1 MEKTSLEFQKAL
13 LALDNVVMW
22 DDEDVVA
29 MSENYRSFTEL
40 LGKGILLL
48 NENNEPFSGYISAR
62 LMEAI
67 CDRYEVSNR
76 LNNPFHA
83 TWDKVA
89 NADYRQLILEQ
100 VLHYLSTYGREA
112 FGLGAAP
119 VVPTESFQFPD
130 NQPLPVESLTIMR
143 VVDAEVANDIVE
155 HTLTTVAAPHK
166 NDMVFYSTYCKNTTL
181 SPEKVKSNE
190 LRTLLYTMKDLYPE
204 DEDEFV
210 RYLLYR
216 SIGSTLVIK
225 NKKTIKTIK
234 NAMKDEKIERF
245 VLTGFQKA
253 NLSKL
258 ARNFLRLKPI
268 YLAFK
273 TPDTASYIN
282 KIRRLADIYHKP
294 MSDLRVANLSN
305 LFYQG
310 EVEKAKKVIA
320 KMSMRDLIKVRN
332 FVNMNQL
339 CRGSVIEAY
348 NIRNGKIH
356 LEEGKNRTEGLAG
369 AAAMNVMDE
378 ALRQELCNR
387 TRYKLAGK
395 IFFVPSYINYCAP
408 VSEKQFIGN
417 IPYGTKFSF
426 PNTVSLGI
434 FWENYKNKRT
444 DLDLHLTTPS
454 GAFGWNASYR
464 DEERTVLYSGD
475 MTDAT
480 NGAAEAF
487 YTNYSKLD
495 EPYILSVN
503 NFTGELDIPFKF
515 ICTESRFE
523 GYTGGVWGRPVT
535 TCPIDISKTLFPPID
550 LKFKDTNSQTIGFG
564 RRNVFYFYGGE
575 LNSGIIPD
583 RSKYREYMDALIA
596 RTSASMTLRALL
608 RMAGARVVGESG
620 YEQLTD
626 EEKAQVVDL
635 TPSALTRTT
644 LIDLV
649 DSLDK

>member
-22 DDEDVVA
+22 DDDDVVA
-29 MSENYRSFTEL
+29 MTENYRSFMEL

-48 NENNEPFSGYISAR
+48 DENNSPFSGYVSAR
-62 LMEAI
+62 LVEAI

-89 NADYRQLILEQ
+89 NADYRQLIVEQ
-100 VLHYLSTYGREA
+100 ALHYLSTYGREA

-119 VVPTESFQFPD
+119 VVPTEDFEFPD
-130 NQPLPVESLTIMR
+130 NQPLPVESLTILR
-143 VVDAEVANDIVE
+143 VVDADVANDIVE
-155 HTLTTVAAPHK
+155 YTLTTVAAPHK
-166 NDMVFYSTYCKNTTL
+166 NDMVFYSTYCENTTL

-190 LRTLLYTMKDLYPE
+190 LRTLLYTVKDLYPE
-204 DEDEFV
+204 DEDEFI

-216 SIGSTLVIK
+216 STGSTLVIK

-234 NAMKDEKIERF
+234 NVMKDEKIGRF
-245 VLTGFQKA
+245 VLAGFQKA
-253 NLSKL
+253 NLPKL

-273 TPDTASYIN
+273 TPDTAPYIN
-282 KIRRLADIYHKP
+282 KIRRLADTYHKP

-310 EVEKAKKVIA
+310 EKEKVEKVIE
-320 KMSMRDLIKVRN
+320 KMSMRELIKVRN
-332 FVNMNQL
+332 FTNMNRIYQ
-339 CRGSVIEAY
+339 GSVIEAY

-356 LEEGKNRTEGLAG
+356 LEEGKDRTVGFVG
-369 AAAMNVMDE
+369 ADVMDE
-378 ALRQELCNR
+378 VLVQELYNR
-387 TRYKLAGK
+387 TNHKLDGK
-395 IFFVPSYINYCAP
+395 IFFIPSYIDYCAP

-434 FWENYKNKRT
+434 FWENYKNERT

-454 GAFGWNASYR
+454 NAFGWNGSYR
-464 DEERTVLYSGD
+464 DGERTVLYSGD

-487 YTNYSKLD
+487 YANYSKLD
-495 EPYILSVN
+495 EPYILSAN
-503 NFTGELDIPFKF
+503 NFTGMPDVPFKF

-523 GYTGGVWGRPVT
+523 ASTRRMWGPPA

-564 RRNVFYFYGGE
+564 HRNTFYFYGGE

-583 RSKYREYMDALIA
+583 RSKYREYMDALYA
-596 RTSASMTLRALL
+596 RTSTSMSLRVLL
-608 RMAGARVVGESG
+608 LMAGARVVIESG

-635 TPSALTRTT
+635 SPGALTRTT
-644 LIDLV
+644 LINLV
-649 DSLDK
+649 DFLDK

>member
-29 MSENYRSFTEL
+29 MTENYRSFTEL
-40 LGKGILLL
+40 LRKGILLL
-48 NENNEPFSGYISAR
+48 DENNGPFSGYISVR

-67 CDRYEVSNR
+67 CGRYEVSNR

-83 TWDKVA
+83 TWDKIA
-89 NADYRQLILEQ
+89 NADYRQLIVEQ

-181 SPEKVKSNE
+181 FPEKVKSNE
-190 LRTLLYTMKDLYPE
+190 LRTLLYTVKNLYPE

-234 NAMKDEKIERF
+234 NVMKDGNIARF

-310 EVEKAKKVIA
+310 EEEKAKKVIE
-320 KMSMRDLIKVRN
+320 KMSMRELIKVRN
-332 FVNMNQL
+332 FTNMNRICQ
-339 CRGSVIEAY
+339 GSVIEAY

-356 LEEGKNRTEGLAG
+356 LEEGKDRTEGLTG
-369 AAAMNVMDE
+369 AAAMDAMNE
-378 ALRQELCNR
+378 ALRQEFCNH
-387 TRYKLAGK
+387 TRRKLTGK
-395 IFFVPSYINYCAP
+395 IFFIPSYIDYCAP

-454 GAFGWNASYR
+454 NAFGWNGSCR

-487 YTNYSKLD
+487 YANYSKLD
-495 EPYILSVN
+495 EPYILSAN
-503 NFTGELDIPFKF
+503 NFTGMPDVPFKF

-523 GYTGGVWGRPVT
+523 ASTRGMWGPPA

-564 RRNVFYFYGGE
+564 HRNTFYFYGGE
-575 LNSGIIPD
+575 LNNGIIPD
-583 RSKYREYMDALIA
+583 RSKYREYMDALYA
-596 RTSASMTLRALL
+596 RTSTSMSLRILL
-608 RMAGARVVGESG
+608 LMAGARVVTESG

-635 TPSALTRTT
+635 SPGTLTRTT

>member
-22 DDEDVVA
+22 DDEYVMV
-29 MSENYRSFTEL
+29 MSEYYRSFTEL

-62 LMEAI
+62 LVEAI

-89 NADYRQLILEQ
+89 NADYRQLIVEQ
-100 VLHYLSTYGREA
+100 VLHYLSTYGREV
-112 FGLGAAP
+112 FELGAAP

-130 NQPLPVESLTIMR
+130 NQPLPVESLTIMH
-143 VVDAEVANDIVE
+143 VVNAEVVNDIVE

-190 LRTLLYTMKDLYPE
+190 LRTLLYTMKDMYPE

-234 NAMKDEKIERF
+234 NAMKDEEIERF

-273 TPDTASYIN
+273 TPYTANYIN

-310 EVEKAKKVIA
+310 EEEKAKKVIE
-320 KMSMRDLIKVRN
+320 KMSMRELIKVCN
-332 FVNMNQL
+332 FVIMNQL
-339 CRGSVIEAY
+339 CQGSVIEAY

-356 LEEGKNRTEGLAG
+356 LEEGKNRTEGLIG
-369 AAAMNVMDE
+369 AAAMNAMNE
-378 ALRQELCNR
+378 ALSQELCNR
-387 TRYKLAGK
+387 TRCKLAGK
-395 IFFVPSYINYCAP
+395 IFLIPSYIDYCAP

-426 PNTVSLGI
+426 PNIVSLGI

-444 DLDLHLTTPS
+444 DLDLHLTTLS

-523 GYTGGVWGRPVT
+523 ASTRKMCPPA
-535 TCPIDISKTLFPPID
+535 TCPIDISKTIFPPID

-583 RSKYREYMDALIA
+583 HSKYREYMDALYA
-596 RTSASMTLRALL
+596 RTSTSMTLRTLL
-608 RMAGARVVGESG
+608 RMAGARVVSESE

-635 TPSALTRTT
+635 TPNALTRTT

>member
-29 MSENYRSFTEL
+29 MTENYRSFTEL

-48 NENNEPFSGYISAR
+48 DENNAPFSGYISAR
-62 LMEAI
+62 LVEAI

-83 TWDKVA
+83 AWDKVA
-89 NADYRQLILEQ
+89 NADYRQLIVEQ
-100 VLHYLSTYGREA
+100 ALHYLSTYGRES

-119 VVPTESFQFPD
+119 VVPTESFELPD
-130 NQPLPVESLTIMR
+130 NQPLPVESLTILRM
-143 VVDAEVANDIVE
+143 VDAEVANDIVE

-166 NDMVFYSTYCKNTTL
+166 NDMVFYNTYCENTTL
-181 SPEKVKSNE
+181 LPEKVKSNE
-190 LRTLLYTMKDLYPE
+190 LRTLLYTVKNLYPE

-234 NAMKDEKIERF
+234 NAMKDNKIEFF
-245 VLTGFQKA
+245 VLAGFQKA
-253 NLSKL
+253 NLPKL

-273 TPDTASYIN
+273 TPVTASYIN
-282 KIRRLADIYHKP
+282 KIRRLADTYHKP

-310 EVEKAKKVIA
+310 ENGKAKKVIE
-320 KMSMRDLIKVRN
+320 KMSMRELIKVRN
-332 FVNMNQL
+332 FTNMNRIYQ
-339 CRGSVIEAY
+339 GSVIEAY

-356 LEEGKNRTEGLAG
+356 LEEGKDRTVGFVG
-369 AAAMNVMDE
+369 ADAMDE
-378 ALRQELCNR
+378 VLVQELCNR
-387 TRYKLAGK
+387 TNHKLAGK
-395 IFFVPSYINYCAP
+395 IFFIPSYIDYCAP

-434 FWENYKNKRT
+434 FWENYKNERT

-454 GAFGWNASYR
+454 NAFGWNGSYR
-464 DEERTVLYSGD
+464 DGKRTVLYSGD

-487 YTNYSKLD
+487 YANYSKLD
-495 EPYILSVN
+495 EPYILSAN
-503 NFTGELDIPFKF
+503 NFTGMPDVPFKF

-523 GYTGGVWGRPVT
+523 ASTRRIWDPPA

-564 RRNVFYFYGGE
+564 HRNTFYFCGGE

-596 RTSASMTLRALL
+596 RTSTSMSLRVLL
-608 RMAGARVVGESG
+608 LMAGARVVTESG

-626 EEKAQVVDL
+626 EEKARVVDL
-635 TPSALTRTT
+635 TPSALTRIT

>member
-13 LALDNVVMW
+13 LALDNVAMW
-22 DDEDVVA
+22 DDEDIVA

-62 LMEAI
+62 LVEAI

-89 NADYRQLILEQ
+89 NADYRQLIVEQ

-130 NQPLPVESLTIMR
+130 NQPLPVESLTIMH

-234 NAMKDEKIERF
+234 NAMKDEKIEHF

-310 EVEKAKKVIA
+310 EVEKAKKVIG
-320 KMSMRDLIKVRN
+320 KMSMRELIKVRN
-332 FVNMNQL
+332 FVNMNQF
-339 CRGSVIEAY
+339 CHGGVIEAY

-356 LEEGKNRTEGLAG
+356 LEEGKNRTAG
-369 AAAMNVMDE
+369 ITGATAMDVMSE
-378 ALRQELCNR
+378 ALCQELCNR
-387 TRYKLAGK
+387 TRCKLAGK
-395 IFFVPSYINYCAP
+395 IFFIPSYIGYCAP

-444 DLDLHLTTPS
+444 DLDLHLTTLS

-464 DEERTVLYSGD
+464 NEERAVLYSGD

-487 YTNYSKLD
+487 YANYSKLD
-495 EPYILSVN
+495 EPYILSAN
-503 NFTGELDIPFKF
+503 NFTGMPDVPFKF

-523 GYTGGVWGRPVT
+523 GYTGGVWGPPA

-564 RRNVFYFYGGE
+564 CRNVFYFYGGE
-575 LNSGIIPD
+575 LNMNIVPD
-583 RSKYREYMDALIA
+583 RSKYREYMDALYA
-596 RTSASMTLRALL
+596 RTSTSMTLRTLL
-608 RMAGARVVGESG
+608 CMAGARVVSESG

>member
-29 MSENYRSFTEL
+29 MTENYRSFTEL

-48 NENNEPFSGYISAR
+48 DENNAPFSGYISAR
-62 LMEAI
+62 LVEAI

-83 TWDKVA
+83 AWDKVA
-89 NADYRQLILEQ
+89 NADYRQLIVEQ
-100 VLHYLSTYGREA
+100 ALHYLSTYGRES

-119 VVPTESFQFPD
+119 VVPTESFELPD
-130 NQPLPVESLTIMR
+130 NQPLPVESLTILRM
-143 VVDAEVANDIVE
+143 VDAEVANDIVE

-166 NDMVFYSTYCKNTTL
+166 NDMVFYNTYCENTTL
-181 SPEKVKSNE
+181 LPEKVKSNE
-190 LRTLLYTMKDLYPE
+190 LRTLLYTVKNLYPE

-234 NAMKDEKIERF
+234 YAMKDGQIARF

-282 KIRRLADIYHKP
+282 KIRRLADTYHKP

-310 EVEKAKKVIA
+310 EKEKAEKVIE
-320 KMSMRDLIKVRN
+320 KMTMRELIKVHN
-332 FVNMNQL
+332 FANMNRIYQ
-339 CRGSVIEAY
+339 GSVIEAY

-356 LEEGKNRTEGLAG
+356 LEEGKDRTVGFVG
-369 AAAMNVMDE
+369 ADSMDE
-378 ALRQELCNR
+378 FLVQELCNR
-387 TRYKLAGK
+387 TNHKLDGK
-395 IFFVPSYINYCAP
+395 IFFVPSYIDYCVP

-434 FWENYKNKRT
+434 FWENYKNERT

-454 GAFGWNASYR
+454 NAFGWNGSYR
-464 DEERTVLYSGD
+464 DGKRTVLYSGD

-487 YTNYSKLD
+487 YANYSKLD
-495 EPYILSVN
+495 EPYILSAN
-503 NFTGELDIPFKF
+503 NFTGMPDVPFKF

-523 GYTGGVWGRPVT
+523 ASTRTMWGPLA

-564 RRNVFYFYGGE
+564 HRNTFYFCGGE

-596 RTSASMTLRALL
+596 RTSTSMSLRVLL
-608 RMAGARVVGESG
+608 LMAGARVVTESG

-626 EEKAQVVDL
+626 EEKARVVDL

>member
-1 MEKTSLEFQKAL
+1 
-13 LALDNVVMW
+13 MW

-29 MSENYRSFTEL
+29 MTENYRSFTEL
-40 LGKGILLL
+40 LRKGILLIDKD
-48 NENNEPFSGYISAR
+48 NAPFSGYISVR
-62 LMEAI
+62 LVKAI

-83 TWDKVA
+83 TWDKVT
-89 NADYRQLILEQ
+89 NADYRQLIVEQ
-100 VLHYLSTYGREA
+100 ALHYLSTYGREA

-119 VVPTESFQFPD
+119 VVPTESFEFPD
-130 NQPLPVESLTIMR
+130 NQPLPVESLTILR
-143 VVDAEVANDIVE
+143 VVDADVANDIVE

-166 NDMVFYSTYCKNTTL
+166 NDMVFYSTYCENTTL

-190 LRTLLYTMKDLYPE
+190 LRTLLYTVKDLYPE
-204 DEDEFV
+204 DEDEFI

-234 NAMKDEKIERF
+234 NAMKDEKIVDF

-253 NLSKL
+253 NLPKL

-273 TPDTASYIN
+273 TPVTAPYIN
-282 KIRRLADIYHKP
+282 KIRRLADTYHKP

-310 EVEKAKKVIA
+310 EKKKAEKVIE
-320 KMSMRDLIKVRN
+320 KMSMRELIKVKN
-332 FVNMNQL
+332 FVVTNRMYQGN
-339 CRGSVIEAY
+339 VIEAY

-356 LEEGKNRTEGLAG
+356 LEEGKNRCFGLVG
-369 AAAMNVMDE
+369 QAAMDAMDA
-378 ALRQELCNR
+378 ALAQELFNR
-387 TRYKLAGK
+387 THCKMAGK
-395 IFFVPSYINYCAP
+395 IFFIPSYIDYCVP

-417 IPYGTKFSF
+417 IPYGTKIVF
-426 PNTVSLGI
+426 PEKVSLGI
-434 FWENYKNKRT
+434 FWENYKNERT
-444 DLDLHLTTPS
+444 DLDLHLTTPF

-464 DEERTVLYSGD
+464 GGEREVLYSGD

-480 NGAAEAF
+480 NGAAEVYYA
-487 YTNYSKLD
+487 NYSKLD

-503 NFTGELDIPFKF
+503 NYTGRLDAPFKF

-523 GYTGGVWGRPVT
+523 AHTRSWWDRPT

-564 RRNVFYFYGGE
+564 RKNIFYFYGGE
-575 LNSGIIPD
+575 LNDNIVPD
-583 RSKYREYMDALIA
+583 RSKYREYMDALTA
-596 RTSASMTLRALL
+596 RTSSSAMLRHLL
-608 RMAGARVVGESG
+608 LVAGARVVTERG

-635 TPSALTRTT
+635 SPGTLTRTT

>member
-13 LALDNVVMW
+13 LALNNVVMW

-29 MSENYRSFTEL
+29 MTENYRSFTEL

-48 NENNEPFSGYISAR
+48 DENNAPFSGYISAR
-62 LMEAI
+62 LVEAI

-89 NADYRQLILEQ
+89 NADYRQLIVEQ

-130 NQPLPVESLTIMR
+130 NQSLPVESLTIMH

-155 HTLTTVAAPHK
+155 HTLATVVAPHK

-190 LRTLLYTMKDLYPE
+190 LRILLYTVKNLYPE

-225 NKKTIKTIK
+225 NKKTIKIIK
-234 NAMKDEKIERF
+234 YAMKDGQIARF

-258 ARNFLRLKPI
+258 AQNFLRLKPI

-282 KIRRLADIYHKP
+282 KIRRLADVYHKP

-305 LFYQG
+305 LFCQG
-310 EVEKAKKVIA
+310 EKEKAEKVIK
-320 KMSMRDLIKVRN
+320 KMSMRELIKVRN
-332 FVNMNQL
+332 FANMNRICQ
-339 CRGSVIEAY
+339 GSVIEAY

-356 LEEGKNRTEGLAG
+356 LEEGKDRTVGFAG
-369 AAAMNVMDE
+369 ADVMDE
-378 ALRQELCNR
+378 VLIQELCNR
-387 TRYKLAGK
+387 TNHKLDGK
-395 IFFVPSYINYCAP
+395 IFFIPSYIDYCAP

-434 FWENYKNKRT
+434 FWENYKNERT

-454 GAFGWNASYR
+454 GGFGWNASYR
-464 DEERTVLYSGD
+464 DGRREVLYSGD
-475 MTDAT
+475 MTDAA

-487 YTNYSKLD
+487 YANYSKLE
-495 EPYILSVN
+495 EPYILSAN
-503 NFTGELDIPFKF
+503 NFTGMPDVPFKF

-523 GYTGGVWGRPVT
+523 ASTRRMWDPPA

-564 RRNVFYFYGGE
+564 HRNTFYFYGGE
-575 LNSGIIPD
+575 LNSDIIPD
-583 RSKYREYMDALIA
+583 RSKYREYMDALYA
-596 RTSASMTLRALL
+596 RTSTSMSLRILL
-608 RMAGARVVGESG
+608 IMAGARVVTESG

-635 TPSALTRTT
+635 SPGALTRTT

>member
-1 MEKTSLEFQKAL
+1 MEKTSLDFQKAL

-62 LMEAI
+62 LVEAI

-89 NADYRQLILEQ
+89 NADYRQLIVEQ

-130 NQPLPVESLTIMR
+130 NQPLPVESLTIMH

-155 HTLTTVAAPHK
+155 HTLTTVTAPHK

-225 NKKTIKTIK
+225 NKKIIRTIK
-234 NAMKDEKIERF
+234 NAMKDEKIEHF

-310 EVEKAKKVIA
+310 EVEKAKKVIG
-320 KMSMRDLIKVRN
+320 KMSMRELIKVRN
-332 FVNMNQL
+332 FVDVNQL
-339 CRGSVIEAY
+339 FQGSVIEAY

-356 LEEGKNRTEGLAG
+356 LEEGKNRTVSITGT
-369 AAAMNVMDE
+369 AAMNAMDE
-378 ALRQELCNR
+378 ALRQEFCNR
-387 TRYKLAGK
+387 TYRKLAGK
-395 IFFVPSYINYCAP
+395 IFFIPSYIDYCAP

-444 DLDLHLTTPS
+444 DLDLHLTTLS

-464 DEERTVLYSGD
+464 NEERAVLYSGD

-487 YTNYSKLD
+487 YTNYSKFN
-495 EPYILSVN
+495 EPYILSAN
-503 NFTGELDIPFKF
+503 NFTGMPDVPFKF

-523 GYTGGVWGRPVT
+523 GYTGGVWGPPA

-583 RSKYREYMDALIA
+583 RSKYREYMDALYA
-596 RTSASMTLRALL
+596 RTSTSMTLRTLL
-608 RMAGARVVGESG
+608 LMTGARVVSESG

>member
-40 LGKGILLL
+40 LGNGILLL
-48 NENNEPFSGYISAR
+48 DENNEPFSGYISAR
-62 LMEAI
+62 LVEAI

-89 NADYRQLILEQ
+89 NADYRQLIVEQ

-166 NDMVFYSTYCKNTTL
+166 NDIVFYSTYCKNTTL

-190 LRTLLYTMKDLYPE
+190 LRTLLYAMKDLYPE
-204 DEDEFV
+204 DEDEFI

-225 NKKTIKTIK
+225 NKKTIKAIK
-234 NAMKDEKIERF
+234 NAMKNQEIAHF

-310 EVEKAKKVIA
+310 EEEKAKKVIE
-320 KMSMRDLIKVRN
+320 KMSMRELIKVRN
-332 FVNMNQL
+332 FVDMNQL
-339 CRGSVIEAY
+339 FQGSVIEAY

-356 LEEGKNRTEGLAG
+356 LEEGKNRTEGLTG
-369 AAAMNVMDE
+369 DAMDAMDK
-378 ALRQELCNR
+378 ALYQEFCNR

-395 IFFVPSYINYCAP
+395 IFFIPSYIDYCVP

-434 FWENYKNKRT
+434 FWENYKNERT

-464 DEERTVLYSGD
+464 NEKRAVLYSGD

-487 YTNYSKLD
+487 YANYSKLD

-503 NFTGELDIPFKF
+503 NFTGMPDVPFKF

-523 GYTGGVWGRPVT
+523 ASTRGAWNSPAI
-535 TCPIDISKTLFPPID
+535 CPIDISKTLFPPID

-564 RRNVFYFYGGE
+564 HRNVFYFYGGE

-583 RSKYREYMDALIA
+583 RSKYREYMDALYA
-596 RTSASMTLRALL
+596 RTSTSMTLRTLL
-608 RMAGARVVGESG
+608 LMAGARVVSESG

-626 EEKAQVVDL
+626 EEKTQVVDL
-635 TPSALTRTT
+635 TPSTLTRTT

>member
-29 MSENYRSFTEL
+29 MTENYRSFTEL

-48 NENNEPFSGYISAR
+48 DENNAPFSGYISAR
-62 LMEAI
+62 LVEAI

-83 TWDKVA
+83 AWDKVA
-89 NADYRQLILEQ
+89 NADYRQLIVEQ
-100 VLHYLSTYGREA
+100 ALHYLSTYGRES

-119 VVPTESFQFPD
+119 VVPTESFELPD
-130 NQPLPVESLTIMR
+130 NQPLPVESLTILRM
-143 VVDAEVANDIVE
+143 VDAEVANDIVE

-166 NDMVFYSTYCKNTTL
+166 NDMVFYNTYCENTTL
-181 SPEKVKSNE
+181 LPEKVKSNE
-190 LRTLLYTMKDLYPE
+190 LRTLLYTVKNLYPE

-234 NAMKDEKIERF
+234 YAMKDGQIARF

-282 KIRRLADIYHKP
+282 KIRRLADTYHKP

-310 EVEKAKKVIA
+310 EKEKAEKVIE
-320 KMSMRDLIKVRN
+320 KMTMRELIKVHN
-332 FVNMNQL
+332 FANMNRIYQ
-339 CRGSVIEAY
+339 GSVIEAY

-356 LEEGKNRTEGLAG
+356 LEEGKDRTVGFVG
-369 AAAMNVMDE
+369 ADSMDE
-378 ALRQELCNR
+378 FLVQELCNR
-387 TRYKLAGK
+387 TNHKLDGK
-395 IFFVPSYINYCAP
+395 IFFVPSYIDYCVP

-434 FWENYKNKRT
+434 FWENYKNERT

-454 GAFGWNASYR
+454 NAFGWNGSYR
-464 DEERTVLYSGD
+464 DGERTVLYSGD

-487 YTNYSKLD
+487 YANYSKFD
-495 EPYILSVN
+495 EPYILSAN
-503 NFTGELDIPFKF
+503 NFTGMPDVPFKF

-523 GYTGGVWGRPVT
+523 ASTRRIWDPPA

-564 RRNVFYFYGGE
+564 HRNTFYFCGGE

-596 RTSASMTLRALL
+596 RTSTSMSLRVLL
-608 RMAGARVVGESG
+608 LMAGARVVTESG

-626 EEKAQVVDL
+626 EEKARVVDL

>member
-48 NENNEPFSGYISAR
+48 NENNAPFSGYISAR

-89 NADYRQLILEQ
+89 NADYRQLVVEQ

-130 NQPLPVESLTIMR
+130 NQPLPVESLTIMH

-181 SPEKVKSNE
+181 FPEKVKSNE

-234 NAMKDEKIERF
+234 NAMKDGNIARF

-253 NLSKL
+253 NLPKL

-282 KIRRLADIYHKP
+282 KIRRLAYIYHKP

-310 EVEKAKKVIA
+310 ENGKVKKVIE
-320 KMSMRDLIKVRN
+320 KMSMRELIKVRN
-332 FVNMNQL
+332 FAHMNRICQ
-339 CRGSVIEAY
+339 GSVIEAY

-356 LEEGKNRTEGLAG
+356 LEEGKDRTVGFVG
-369 AAAMNVMDE
+369 ADVMDE
-378 ALRQELCNR
+378 VLVQELCNR
-387 TRYKLAGK
+387 TRCKLAGK
-395 IFFVPSYINYCAP
+395 IFFIPSYIDYCAP

-434 FWENYKNKRT
+434 FWENYKNERT

-454 GAFGWNASYR
+454 NAFGWNGSYR
-464 DEERTVLYSGD
+464 DGERTVLYSGD

-487 YTNYSKLD
+487 YANYSKLD
-495 EPYILSVN
+495 EPYILSAN
-503 NFTGELDIPFKF
+503 NFTMRPDIPFKF
-515 ICTESRFE
+515 ICTKSRFE
-523 GYTGGVWGRPVT
+523 ASTQRMWGPPA

-564 RRNVFYFYGGE
+564 HRNVFYFYGGE

-583 RSKYREYMDALIA
+583 RSKYREYMDALYA
-596 RTSASMTLRALL
+596 RTSTSMTLRTLL
-608 RMAGARVVGESG
+608 LMAGARVVTESG

-635 TPSALTRTT
+635 TPSVLTRTT

>member
-62 LMEAI
+62 LVEAI

-89 NADYRQLILEQ
+89 NADYRQLIVEQ

-130 NQPLPVESLTIMR
+130 NQPLPVESLTIMH
-143 VVDAEVANDIVE
+143 VVNTEVANDIVE

-225 NKKTIKTIK
+225 NKKTIRTIK
-234 NAMKDEKIERF
+234 NAMKDEKIARF

-310 EVEKAKKVIA
+310 EDEKAKKVIE
-320 KMSMRDLIKVRN
+320 KMSMRELIKVRN
-332 FVNMNQL
+332 FVDMNQL
-339 CRGSVIEAY
+339 CQGSVIEAY
-348 NIRNGKIH
+348 NIRNGKVH
-356 LEEGKNRTEGLAG
+356 LEEGKNRTEGLTG
-369 AAAMNVMDE
+369 ADMNAMDE

-387 TRYKLAGK
+387 TRCKLAGK
-395 IFFVPSYINYCAP
+395 IFFIPSYIDYCAP

-444 DLDLHLTTPS
+444 DLDLHLTTLS

-464 DEERTVLYSGD
+464 NGERTVLYSGD

-503 NFTGELDIPFKF
+503 NFTGMPDVPFKF
-515 ICTESRFE
+515 ICTESRFKAP
-523 GYTGGVWGRPVT
+523 TQRSWRSPT
-535 TCPIDISKTLFPPID
+535 ICPIDISKTLFPPID

-575 LNSGIIPD
+575 LNMGIIPD
-583 RSKYREYMDALIA
+583 RFKYREYMDALYA
-596 RTSASMTLRALL
+596 RTSSSMTLRTLL
-608 RMAGARVVGESG
+608 LMAGARVVSESG

>member
-62 LMEAI
+62 LVEAI

-89 NADYRQLILEQ
+89 NADYRQLIVEQ

-119 VVPTESFQFPD
+119 VVPMESFQFPD
-130 NQPLPVESLTIMR
+130 NQPLPVESLTIMH

-204 DEDEFV
+204 DEDEFI

-225 NKKTIKTIK
+225 NKKTIKAIK
-234 NAMKDEKIERF
+234 NVMKNQEIARF

-258 ARNFLRLKPI
+258 AQNFLRLKPI

-282 KIRRLADIYHKP
+282 KVRRLADIYHKP

-310 EVEKAKKVIA
+310 ENEKAKKVIA
-320 KMSMRDLIKVRN
+320 KMSMRELIKVRN
-332 FVNMNQL
+332 FVNMNRICQ
-339 CRGSVIEAY
+339 GGVIEAY

-356 LEEGKNRTEGLAG
+356 LEEGKNRTAGLTNTT
-369 AAAMNVMDE
+369 MNAMDE
-378 ALRQELCNR
+378 ALHQEFCNH
-387 TRYKLAGK
+387 TRRKLAGK
-395 IFFVPSYINYCAP
+395 IFFIPSYIDYCAP

-444 DLDLHLTTPS
+444 DLDLHLTTLS

-464 DEERTVLYSGD
+464 DGERAVLYSGD

-487 YTNYSKLD
+487 YANYSKLD
-495 EPYILSVN
+495 EPYILSAN
-503 NFTGELDIPFKF
+503 NFTGMPDVPFKF

-523 GYTGGVWGRPVT
+523 APTQRSWGSSVI
-535 TCPIDISKTLFPPID
+535 CPIDISKTLFPPID

-564 RRNVFYFYGGE
+564 CRNVFYFYGGE

-583 RSKYREYMDALIA
+583 RSKYREYMDALYA
-596 RTSASMTLRALL
+596 RTSTSMTLRTLL
-608 RMAGARVVGESG
+608 LMAGARVVSEIG

-626 EEKAQVVDL
+626 DEKAQVVDL

>member
-29 MSENYRSFTEL
+29 MTENYRSFTEL

-48 NENNEPFSGYISAR
+48 DENNAPFSGYISAR
-62 LMEAI
+62 LVEAI

-83 TWDKVA
+83 AWDKVA
-89 NADYRQLILEQ
+89 NADYRQLIVEQ
-100 VLHYLSTYGREA
+100 ALHYLSTYGRES

-119 VVPTESFQFPD
+119 VVPTESFELPD
-130 NQPLPVESLTIMR
+130 NQPLPVESLTILRM
-143 VVDAEVANDIVE
+143 VDAEVANDIVE

-166 NDMVFYSTYCKNTTL
+166 NDMVFYNTYCENTTL
-181 SPEKVKSNE
+181 LPEKVKSNE
-190 LRTLLYTMKDLYPE
+190 LRTLLYTVKNLYPE

-234 NAMKDEKIERF
+234 NAMKDNKIEFF
-245 VLTGFQKA
+245 VLAGFQKA
-253 NLSKL
+253 NLPKL

-273 TPDTASYIN
+273 TPVTASYIN
-282 KIRRLADIYHKP
+282 KIRRLADTYHKP

-310 EVEKAKKVIA
+310 ENGKAKKVIE
-320 KMSMRDLIKVRN
+320 KMSMRELIKVRN
-332 FVNMNQL
+332 FTNMNRIYQ
-339 CRGSVIEAY
+339 GSVIEAY

-356 LEEGKNRTEGLAG
+356 LEEGKDRTVGFVG
-369 AAAMNVMDE
+369 ADAMDE
-378 ALRQELCNR
+378 VLVQELCNR
-387 TRYKLAGK
+387 TNHKLAGK
-395 IFFVPSYINYCAP
+395 IFFIPSYIDYCAP

-434 FWENYKNKRT
+434 FWENYKNERT

-454 GAFGWNASYR
+454 NAFGWNGSYR
-464 DEERTVLYSGD
+464 DGKRTVLYSGD

-487 YTNYSKLD
+487 YANYSKLD
-495 EPYILSVN
+495 EPYILSAN
-503 NFTGELDIPFKF
+503 NFTGMPDVPFKF

-523 GYTGGVWGRPVT
+523 ASTRTMWGPLA

-564 RRNVFYFYGGE
+564 HRNTFYFCGGE

-596 RTSASMTLRALL
+596 RTSTSMSLRVLL
-608 RMAGARVVGESG
+608 LMAGARVVTESG

-626 EEKAQVVDL
+626 EEKARVVDL
-635 TPSALTRTT
+635 TPSALTRIT

>member
-22 DDEDVVA
+22 DDEDVVV
-29 MSENYRSFTEL
+29 MTENYRSFTEL

-48 NENNEPFSGYISAR
+48 DENNAPFSGYISAR
-62 LMEAI
+62 IVEAI

-89 NADYRQLILEQ
+89 NADYRQLIVEQ
-100 VLHYLSTYGREA
+100 ALHYLSTYGREA
-112 FGLGAAP
+112 FGLSAAP

-166 NDMVFYSTYCKNTTL
+166 NDMVFYNTYCENTTL
-181 SPEKVKSNE
+181 LPEKVKSNE
-190 LRTLLYTMKDLYPE
+190 LRALLYTVKNLYPE

-216 SIGSTLVIK
+216 STGSTLVIK

-234 NAMKDEKIERF
+234 DVMKDEKIEHF

-282 KIRRLADIYHKP
+282 KIRRLADTYHKP

-310 EVEKAKKVIA
+310 ENGKAKKVIE
-320 KMSMRDLIKVRN
+320 KMSMRELIKVRN
-332 FVNMNQL
+332 FTNMNRIYQ
-339 CRGSVIEAY
+339 GSVIEAY

-356 LEEGKNRTEGLAG
+356 LEEGKDRTVGFVG
-369 AAAMNVMDE
+369 ADVMDE
-378 ALRQELCNR
+378 VLVQELCNR
-387 TRYKLAGK
+387 TNHKLAGK
-395 IFFVPSYINYCAP
+395 IFFIPSYIDYCAP
-408 VSEKQFIGN
+408 VSEKQFIWN

-434 FWENYKNKRT
+434 FWENYKNERI

-454 GAFGWNASYR
+454 NAFGWNGSYR
-464 DEERTVLYSGD
+464 DGKRTVLYSGD

-487 YTNYSKLD
+487 YANYSKLD
-495 EPYILSVN
+495 EPYILSAN
-503 NFTGELDIPFKF
+503 NFTGMPDVPFKF

-523 GYTGGVWGRPVT
+523 ASRQRSWNAPS

-564 RRNVFYFYGGE
+564 HKNTFYFYGGE

-583 RSKYREYMDALIA
+583 RSKYREYMDALYA
-596 RTSASMTLRALL
+596 RTSTSMSLRVLL
-608 RMAGARVVGESG
+608 LMAGARVVTESG

-626 EEKAQVVDL
+626 EEKARVVDL

>member
-29 MSENYRSFTEL
+29 MTENYRSFTEL

-48 NENNEPFSGYISAR
+48 NENNDPFSGYISAR
-62 LMEAI
+62 LVEAI

-89 NADYRQLILEQ
+89 NADYRQLIVEQ

-130 NQPLPVESLTIMR
+130 NQSLPVESLTIMH
-143 VVDAEVANDIVE
+143 VVDVEVANDIVE

-190 LRTLLYTMKDLYPE
+190 LRTLLYTVKDLYPE
-204 DEDEFV
+204 NEDEFV

-234 NAMKDEKIERF
+234 NAMKDWQIARF

-253 NLSKL
+253 NLPKL

-282 KIRRLADIYHKP
+282 KIRRLADVYHKP

-310 EVEKAKKVIA
+310 EKEKAEKVIK
-320 KMSMRDLIKVRN
+320 KMSMRELIKVRN
-332 FVNMNQL
+332 FANMNRICQ
-339 CRGSVIEAY
+339 GNVIEAY

-356 LEEGKNRTEGLAG
+356 LEEGKDRTVGFAG
-369 AAAMNVMDE
+369 ADVMDE
-378 ALRQELCNR
+378 VLVQELCNR
-387 TRYKLAGK
+387 TNHKLDGK
-395 IFFVPSYINYCAP
+395 IFFIPSYIDYCAP

-434 FWENYKNKRT
+434 FWENYKNERT

-454 GAFGWNASYR
+454 NAFGWNGSYR
-464 DEERTVLYSGD
+464 NGERTVLYSGD

-480 NGAAEAF
+480 NGAAEVF
-487 YTNYSKLD
+487 YANYSKLD
-495 EPYILSVN
+495 EPYILSAN
-503 NFTGELDIPFKF
+503 NFTRRLDVPFKF

-523 GYTGGVWGRPVT
+523 ASTQRMWGPST

-564 RRNVFYFYGGE
+564 YRNTFYFYGGE
-575 LNSGIIPD
+575 LNSDIIPD
-583 RSKYREYMDALIA
+583 RSKYREYMDALYA
-596 RTSASMTLRALL
+596 RTSTSMSLHVLL
-608 RMAGARVVGESG
+608 LMAGARVVTESG

-635 TPSALTRTT
+635 SPGTLTRTT

>member
-62 LMEAI
+62 LVEAI

-89 NADYRQLILEQ
+89 NADYRQLIVEQ

-130 NQPLPVESLTIMR
+130 NQPLPVESLTIMH

-204 DEDEFV
+204 DEDEFI

-225 NKKTIKTIK
+225 NKKTIKAIK
-234 NAMKDEKIERF
+234 NAMKDEKIARF

-253 NLSKL
+253 NLPKL

-310 EVEKAKKVIA
+310 EVEKAKKVIG
-320 KMSMRDLIKVRN
+320 KMSMRELIKVRN
-332 FVNMNQL
+332 FVNMNQF
-339 CRGSVIEAY
+339 CHGGVIEAY

-356 LEEGKNRTEGLAG
+356 LEEGKNRTAG
-369 AAAMNVMDE
+369 ITGATAMDVMSE
-378 ALRQELCNR
+378 ALCQELCNR
-387 TRYKLAGK
+387 TRCKLAGK
-395 IFFVPSYINYCAP
+395 IFFIPSYIGYCAP

-434 FWENYKNKRT
+434 FWENYKNERT

-464 DEERTVLYSGD
+464 NEERAVLYSGD

-487 YTNYSKLD
+487 YANYSKLD
-495 EPYILSVN
+495 EPYILSAN
-503 NFTGELDIPFKF
+503 NFTGMPDVPFKF

-523 GYTGGVWGRPVT
+523 GYTGGVWGPPA

-564 RRNVFYFYGGE
+564 CRNVFYFYGGE
-575 LNSGIIPD
+575 LNSGIVPD
-583 RSKYREYMDALIA
+583 RSKYREYMDALYA
-596 RTSASMTLRALL
+596 RTSTSMTLRALL
-608 RMAGARVVGESG
+608 RTAGARVVNEIG

>member
-62 LMEAI
+62 LVEAI

-89 NADYRQLILEQ
+89 NADYRQLIVEQ

-130 NQPLPVESLTIMR
+130 NQLLPVESLTIMH
-143 VVDAEVANDIVE
+143 VVDAEVANNIVE

-225 NKKTIKTIK
+225 NKKTIRTIK
-234 NAMKDEKIERF
+234 NAMKDEKIARF

-310 EVEKAKKVIA
+310 EDEKAKKVIE
-320 KMSMRDLIKVRN
+320 KMSMRELIKVRN
-332 FVNMNQL
+332 FVDMNQL
-339 CRGSVIEAY
+339 CQGSVIEAY
-348 NIRNGKIH
+348 NIRNGKVH
-356 LEEGKNRTEGLAG
+356 LEEGKNRTEGLTG
-369 AAAMNVMDE
+369 ADMNAMDE

-387 TRYKLAGK
+387 TRCKLAGK
-395 IFFVPSYINYCAP
+395 IFFIPSYIDYCAP

-444 DLDLHLTTPS
+444 DLDLHLTTLS

-487 YTNYSKLD
+487 YANYSKLD
-495 EPYILSVN
+495 EPYILSAN
-503 NFTGELDIPFKF
+503 NFTGMPDVPFKF
-515 ICTESRFE
+515 ICTKSRFE
-523 GYTGGVWGRPVT
+523 AYTGGVWGPPA

-575 LNSGIIPD
+575 LNMGIIPD
-583 RSKYREYMDALIA
+583 RFKYREYMDALYA
-596 RTSASMTLRALL
+596 RTSSSMTLRTLL
-608 RMAGARVVGESG
+608 LMAGARVVSESG

>member
-22 DDEDVVA
+22 DDEDVVV
-29 MSENYRSFTEL
+29 MTENYRSFTEL

-48 NENNEPFSGYISAR
+48 DENNAPFSGYISAR
-62 LMEAI
+62 IVEAI

-89 NADYRQLILEQ
+89 NADYRQLIVEQ
-100 VLHYLSTYGREA
+100 ALHYLSTYGREA
-112 FGLGAAP
+112 FGLSAAP

-166 NDMVFYSTYCKNTTL
+166 NDMVFYNTYCENTTL
-181 SPEKVKSNE
+181 LPEKVKSNE
-190 LRTLLYTMKDLYPE
+190 LRTLLYTVKNLYPE

-216 SIGSTLVIK
+216 STGSTLVIK

-234 NAMKDEKIERF
+234 DVMKDEKIEHF

-282 KIRRLADIYHKP
+282 KIRRLADTYHKP

-310 EVEKAKKVIA
+310 ENGKAKKVIE
-320 KMSMRDLIKVRN
+320 KMSMRELIKVRN
-332 FVNMNQL
+332 FTNMNRIYQ
-339 CRGSVIEAY
+339 GSVIEAY

-356 LEEGKNRTEGLAG
+356 LEEGKDRTVGFVG
-369 AAAMNVMDE
+369 ADVMDE
-378 ALRQELCNR
+378 VLVQELCNR
-387 TRYKLAGK
+387 TNHKLDGK
-395 IFFVPSYINYCAP
+395 IFFIPSYIDYCAP

-434 FWENYKNKRT
+434 FWENYKNERT

-454 GAFGWNASYR
+454 NAFGWNGSYR
-464 DEERTVLYSGD
+464 DGKRTVLYSGD

-487 YTNYSKLD
+487 YANYSKLD
-495 EPYILSVN
+495 EPYILSAN
-503 NFTGELDIPFKF
+503 NFTGMPDVPFKF

-523 GYTGGVWGRPVT
+523 ASRQRSWNAPS

-564 RRNVFYFYGGE
+564 HRNTFYFYGGE

-583 RSKYREYMDALIA
+583 RSKYREYMDALYA
-596 RTSASMTLRALL
+596 RTSTSMSLRVLL
-608 RMAGARVVGESG
+608 LMAGARVVTESG

-626 EEKAQVVDL
+626 EEKARVVDL

>member
-29 MSENYRSFTEL
+29 MTENYRSFTEL
-40 LGKGILLL
+40 LRKGILLL
-48 NENNEPFSGYISAR
+48 DENNGPFSGYISVR

-89 NADYRQLILEQ
+89 NADYRQLVVEQ

-166 NDMVFYSTYCKNTTL
+166 NDMVFYNTYCKNTTL
-181 SPEKVKSNE
+181 LPEKVKSNE
-190 LRTLLYTMKDLYPE
+190 LRTLLYTVKNLYPE

-234 NAMKDEKIERF
+234 YAMKDGQIARF

-253 NLSKL
+253 NLPKL

-310 EVEKAKKVIA
+310 ENGKAKKVVE
-320 KMSMRDLIKVRN
+320 KMSMRELIKVRN
-332 FVNMNQL
+332 FTNMNRIYQ
-339 CRGSVIEAY
+339 GSVIEAY
-348 NIRNGKIH
+348 NIRNGKIR
-356 LEEGKNRTEGLAG
+356 LEEGKNRTVGFAG
-369 AAAMNVMDE
+369 ADVMDE
-378 ALRQELCNR
+378 VLVQELCNR
-387 TRYKLAGK
+387 TNHKLDGK
-395 IFFVPSYINYCAP
+395 IFFIPSYIDYCAP

-434 FWENYKNKRT
+434 FWENYKNERT

-454 GAFGWNASYR
+454 GGFGWNASYR
-464 DEERTVLYSGD
+464 DGRREVLYSGD

-487 YTNYSKLD
+487 YANYSKLE
-495 EPYILSVN
+495 EPYILSAN
-503 NFTGELDIPFKF
+503 NFTGMPDVPFKF

-523 GYTGGVWGRPVT
+523 ASTRRMWDPSA

-564 RRNVFYFYGGE
+564 HRNTFYFYGGE
-575 LNSGIIPD
+575 LNSDIIPD
-583 RSKYREYMDALIA
+583 RSKYREYMDALYA
-596 RTSASMTLRALL
+596 RTSTSMSLRILL
-608 RMAGARVVGESG
+608 LMAGARVVTESG

-635 TPSALTRTT
+635 SPGTLTRTT

>member
-1 MEKTSLEFQKAL
+1 MEKASLEFQKAL

-22 DDEDVVA
+22 DDEDIVA

-62 LMEAI
+62 LVEAI

-89 NADYRQLILEQ
+89 NADYRQLIVEQ

-143 VVDAEVANDIVE
+143 VVDAEVVNDIVE

-204 DEDEFV
+204 DEDEFI

-225 NKKTIKTIK
+225 NKKTIKAIK

-253 NLSKL
+253 NLPKL
-258 ARNFLRLKPI
+258 AQNNFLRLKPI

-273 TPDTASYIN
+273 TPNTASYIN

-294 MSDLRVANLSN
+294 VSDLRVANLSN

-310 EVEKAKKVIA
+310 ENEKAKKVIA
-320 KMSMRDLIKVRN
+320 KMSMRELIKVRN

-339 CRGSVIEAY
+339 CQGSVIEAY

-356 LEEGKNRTEGLAG
+356 LEEGKNRTKGLTG
-369 AAAMNVMDE
+369 AAMNAMDE
-378 ALRQELCNR
+378 ALRQEFCNR
-387 TRYKLAGK
+387 TRCKLASK
-395 IFFVPSYINYCAP
+395 IFFIPSYIDYCAP

-444 DLDLHLTTPS
+444 DLDLHLTTLS

-464 DEERTVLYSGD
+464 NEERSVLYSGD

-495 EPYILSVN
+495 EPYILSAN
-503 NFTGELDIPFKF
+503 NFTGMPDVPFKF
-515 ICTESRFE
+515 ICTKSRFE
-523 GYTGGVWGRPVT
+523 GYTGGVWGPPA

-564 RRNVFYFYGGE
+564 CRNVFYFYGGE

-583 RSKYREYMDALIA
+583 RSKYREYMDALYA

-608 RMAGARVVGESG
+608 LMAGARVVSEIG

>member
-22 DDEDVVA
+22 DDEDVVV
-29 MSENYRSFTEL
+29 MTENYRSFTEL

-48 NENNEPFSGYISAR
+48 DENNAPFSGYISAR
-62 LMEAI
+62 LVEAI
-67 CDRYEVSNR
+67 YDRYEVSNR

-89 NADYRQLILEQ
+89 NADYRQLIVEQ
-100 VLHYLSTYGREA
+100 ALHYLSTYGRES

-130 NQPLPVESLTIMR
+130 NQPLLVESLTIMR

-166 NDMVFYSTYCKNTTL
+166 NDMVFYNTYCENTTL
-181 SPEKVKSNE
+181 LPEKVKSNE
-190 LRTLLYTMKDLYPE
+190 LRTLLYTVKNLYPE

-234 NAMKDEKIERF
+234 NAMKDKKIEFF

-253 NLSKL
+253 DLSKL

-273 TPDTASYIN
+273 TPVTAPYIN

-310 EVEKAKKVIA
+310 ENGKAKKVIE
-320 KMSMRDLIKVRN
+320 KMSMRELIKVRN
-332 FVNMNQL
+332 FTNMNRIYQ
-339 CRGSVIEAY
+339 GSVIEAY

-356 LEEGKNRTEGLAG
+356 LEEGKDRTVGFVG
-369 AAAMNVMDE
+369 ADVMDE
-378 ALRQELCNR
+378 VLVQELCNR
-387 TRYKLAGK
+387 TNHKLNGK
-395 IFFVPSYINYCAP
+395 IFFIPSYIDYCAP

-434 FWENYKNKRT
+434 FWENYKNERT

-454 GAFGWNASYR
+454 NAFGWNGSYR
-464 DEERTVLYSGD
+464 DGERTVLYSGD

-487 YTNYSKLD
+487 YANYSKLD
-495 EPYILSVN
+495 EPYILSAN
-503 NFTGELDIPFKF
+503 NFTGMPDVPFKF

-523 GYTGGVWGRPVT
+523 ASRQRSWNAPS

-564 RRNVFYFYGGE
+564 HRNTFYFCGGE

-583 RSKYREYMDALIA
+583 RSKYREYMDALYA
-596 RTSASMTLRALL
+596 RTSTSMPLRVLL
-608 RMAGARVVGESG
+608 LMAGARVVTESG

-626 EEKAQVVDL
+626 EEKARVVDL

>member
-40 LGKGILLL
+40 LGKGIFLL
-48 NENNEPFSGYISAR
+48 NKNNEPFSGYISAR
-62 LMEAI
+62 LVEAI

-89 NADYRQLILEQ
+89 NADYRQLVVEQ

-130 NQPLPVESLTIMR
+130 NQPLPVESLTIMH

-204 DEDEFV
+204 DEDEFI

-234 NAMKDEKIERF
+234 NAMKDEKIKRF

-310 EVEKAKKVIA
+310 EVEKAKKVIG
-320 KMSMRDLIKVRN
+320 KMSMRELIKVRN
-332 FVNMNQL
+332 FVDMNQL
-339 CRGSVIEAY
+339 CQGSVIEAY

-356 LEEGKNRTEGLAG
+356 LEEGKNRTESVTD
-369 AAAMNVMDE
+369 AAAMNAMNE
-378 ALRQELCNR
+378 ALCQELCNR
-387 TRYKLAGK
+387 TRCKLAGK
-395 IFFVPSYINYCAP
+395 IFFIPSYIDYCAP

-444 DLDLHLTTPS
+444 DLDLHLTTLS
-454 GAFGWNASYR
+454 DAFGWNASYR
-464 DEERTVLYSGD
+464 DGERAVLYSGD

-487 YTNYSKLD
+487 YANYSKLD

-503 NFTGELDIPFKF
+503 NFTGMPDVPFKF
-515 ICTESRFE
+515 ICTESQFE
-523 GYTGGVWGRPVT
+523 APTQRSWGSSVI
-535 TCPIDISKTLFPPID
+535 CPIDISKTLFPPID

-575 LNSGIIPD
+575 LNSGIVPD
-583 RSKYREYMDALIA
+583 RSKYREYMDALYA
-596 RTSASMTLRALL
+596 RTSTSMTLRTLL
-608 RMAGARVVGESG
+608 LMAGARVVNEIG

>member
-29 MSENYRSFTEL
+29 MTENYRSFTEL

-48 NENNEPFSGYISAR
+48 DENNAPFSGYISAR
-62 LMEAI
+62 LVEAI

-83 TWDKVA
+83 AWDKVA
-89 NADYRQLILEQ
+89 NADYRQLIVEQ
-100 VLHYLSTYGREA
+100 ALHYLSTYGRES

-119 VVPTESFQFPD
+119 VVPTESFELPD
-130 NQPLPVESLTIMR
+130 NQPLPVESLTILRM
-143 VVDAEVANDIVE
+143 VDAEVANDIVE

-166 NDMVFYSTYCKNTTL
+166 NDMVFYNTYCENTTL
-181 SPEKVKSNE
+181 LPEKVKSNE
-190 LRTLLYTMKDLYPE
+190 LRTLLYTVKNLYPE

-234 NAMKDEKIERF
+234 NAMKDNKIEFF
-245 VLTGFQKA
+245 VLAGFQKA
-253 NLSKL
+253 NLPKL

-273 TPDTASYIN
+273 TPVTASYIN
-282 KIRRLADIYHKP
+282 KIRRLADTYHKP

-310 EVEKAKKVIA
+310 ENGKAKKVIE
-320 KMSMRDLIKVRN
+320 KMSMRELIKVRN
-332 FVNMNQL
+332 FTNMNRIYQ
-339 CRGSVIEAY
+339 GSVIEAY

-356 LEEGKNRTEGLAG
+356 LEEGKDRTVGFVG
-369 AAAMNVMDE
+369 ADAMDE
-378 ALRQELCNR
+378 VLVQELCNR
-387 TRYKLAGK
+387 TNHKLAGK
-395 IFFVPSYINYCAP
+395 IFFIPSYIDYCAP

-434 FWENYKNKRT
+434 FWENYKNERT

-454 GAFGWNASYR
+454 NAFGWNGSYR
-464 DEERTVLYSGD
+464 DGKRTVLYSGD

-487 YTNYSKLD
+487 YANYSKLD
-495 EPYILSVN
+495 EPYILSAN
-503 NFTGELDIPFKF
+503 NFTGMPDVPFKF

-523 GYTGGVWGRPVT
+523 ASTRTMWGPLA

-564 RRNVFYFYGGE
+564 HRNTFYFCGGE

-596 RTSASMTLRALL
+596 RTSTSMSLRVLL
-608 RMAGARVVGESG
+608 LMAGARVVTESG

-626 EEKAQVVDL
+626 EEKARVVDL

>member
-1 MEKTSLEFQKAL
+1 MEKTSLDFQKAL

-62 LMEAI
+62 LVEAI

-89 NADYRQLILEQ
+89 NADYRQLIVEQ

-130 NQPLPVESLTIMR
+130 NQPLPVESLTIMH

-155 HTLTTVAAPHK
+155 HTLTTVTAPHK

-225 NKKTIKTIK
+225 NKKIIRTIK
-234 NAMKDEKIERF
+234 NAMKDEKIEHF

-310 EVEKAKKVIA
+310 EVEKAKKVIG
-320 KMSMRDLIKVRN
+320 KMSMRELIKVRN
-332 FVNMNQL
+332 FVDVNQL
-339 CRGSVIEAY
+339 FQGSVIEAY

-356 LEEGKNRTEGLAG
+356 LEEGKNRTVSITGT
-369 AAAMNVMDE
+369 AAMNAMDE
-378 ALRQELCNR
+378 ALRQEFCNR
-387 TRYKLAGK
+387 TYRKLAGK
-395 IFFVPSYINYCAP
+395 IFFIPSYIDYCAP

-464 DEERTVLYSGD
+464 NEERAVLYSGD

-487 YTNYSKLD
+487 YTNYSKFN
-495 EPYILSVN
+495 EPYILSAN
-503 NFTGELDIPFKF
+503 NFTGMPDVPFKF

-523 GYTGGVWGRPVT
+523 GYTGGVWGPPA

-583 RSKYREYMDALIA
+583 RSKYREYMDALYA
-596 RTSASMTLRALL
+596 RTSTSMTLRTLL
-608 RMAGARVVGESG
+608 LMTGARVVSESG

>member
-29 MSENYRSFTEL
+29 MTENYRSFTEL

-48 NENNEPFSGYISAR
+48 DENNAPFSGYISAR

-89 NADYRQLILEQ
+89 NADYRQLVVEQ

-119 VVPTESFQFPD
+119 VVPTENFQFPD

-166 NDMVFYSTYCKNTTL
+166 NDMVFYNTYCMNTTL
-181 SPEKVKSNE
+181 LPEKVKSNE
-190 LRTLLYTMKDLYPE
+190 LRTLLYTVKNLYPE
-204 DEDEFV
+204 DEDEFI

-234 NAMKDEKIERF
+234 NAMKDGNIARF

-310 EVEKAKKVIA
+310 ENGKVKKVIE
-320 KMSMRDLIKVRN
+320 KMSMRELIKVRN
-332 FVNMNQL
+332 FAHMNRICQ
-339 CRGSVIEAY
+339 GSVIEAY

-356 LEEGKNRTEGLAG
+356 LEEGKDRTAG
-369 AAAMNVMDE
+369 FVGADVMDE
-378 ALRQELCNR
+378 VLVQELCNR
-387 TRYKLAGK
+387 TCRKLAGK
-395 IFFVPSYINYCAP
+395 IFFIPSYIDYCVP

-434 FWENYKNKRT
+434 FWENYKNERT

-454 GAFGWNASYR
+454 DSFGWNASYR
-464 DEERTVLYSGD
+464 DGERTVLYSGD

-503 NFTGELDIPFKF
+503 NFTGMPDVPFKF

-523 GYTGGVWGRPVT
+523 ASTRGMWGPPA

-550 LKFKDTNSQTIGFG
+550 LKFKGTNSQTIGFG

-583 RSKYREYMDALIA
+583 RSKYREYMDALYA
-596 RTSASMTLRALL
+596 RTSTSMTLRTLL
-608 RMAGARVVGESG
+608 LMAGARVVSESR

-635 TPSALTRTT
+635 TPSMLTRTT

>member
-48 NENNEPFSGYISAR
+48 DKNNEPFSGYISAR
-62 LMEAI
+62 LVEAI

-89 NADYRQLILEQ
+89 NADYRRLVVEQ

-119 VVPTESFQFPD
+119 VIPTENFQFPD
-130 NQPLPVESLTIMR
+130 NQPLPVKSLTIMY

-204 DEDEFV
+204 DEDEFI

-225 NKKTIKTIK
+225 NKKTIKAIK
-234 NAMKDEKIERF
+234 NAMKNQEIARF

-305 LFYQG
+305 LFYQC
-310 EVEKAKKVIA
+310 EDEKAKKVIE
-320 KMSMRDLIKVRN
+320 KMSMRELIKVRN
-332 FVNMNQL
+332 FVNMNWFCQ
-339 CRGSVIEAY
+339 GSVIEAY

-356 LEEGKNRTEGLAG
+356 LEEGKNRTEGLTG
-369 AAAMNVMDE
+369 DAMDAMDK
-378 ALRQELCNR
+378 ALYQEFCNR

-395 IFFVPSYINYCAP
+395 IFFIPSYIDYCAP

-444 DLDLHLTTPS
+444 DLDLHLTTLS

-464 DEERTVLYSGD
+464 NEERAVLYSGD

-487 YTNYSKLD
+487 YANYSKLD
-495 EPYILSVN
+495 EPYILSAN
-503 NFTGELDIPFKF
+503 NFTGMPDVPFKF

-523 GYTGGVWGRPVT
+523 APTQRSWGCSPAI
-535 TCPIDISKTLFPPID
+535 CPIDISKTLFPPID

-575 LNSGIIPD
+575 LNMNIVPD
-583 RSKYREYMDALIA
+583 RSKYREYMDALYA
-596 RTSASMTLRALL
+596 RTSTSMTLRTLL
-608 RMAGARVVGESG
+608 LMAGARVVSESG

-626 EEKAQVVDL
+626 EEKTQVVDL
-635 TPSALTRTT
+635 TPSTLTRTT

>member
-29 MSENYRSFTEL
+29 MTENYRSFTEL
-40 LGKGILLL
+40 LRKGILLL
-48 NENNEPFSGYISAR
+48 DENNGPFSGYISVR

-89 NADYRQLILEQ
+89 NADYRQLIVEQ
-100 VLHYLSTYGREA
+100 ALHYLSTYGREA

-119 VVPTESFQFPD
+119 VVPTENFQFPD
-130 NQPLPVESLTIMR
+130 NQPLPMESLTIMH

-190 LRTLLYTMKDLYPE
+190 LRTLLYTVKNLYPE

-234 NAMKDEKIERF
+234 YAMKDGQIARF

-253 NLSKL
+253 NLPKL

-310 EVEKAKKVIA
+310 ENGKAKKVVE
-320 KMSMRDLIKVRN
+320 KMSMRELIKVRN
-332 FVNMNQL
+332 FTNMNRIYQ
-339 CRGSVIEAY
+339 GSVIEAY

-356 LEEGKNRTEGLAG
+356 LEEGKNRTVGFAG
-369 AAAMNVMDE
+369 ADVMDE
-378 ALRQELCNR
+378 VLVQELCNR
-387 TRYKLAGK
+387 TNHKLDGK
-395 IFFVPSYINYCAP
+395 IFFIPSYIDYCAP

-434 FWENYKNKRT
+434 FWENYKNERT

-454 GAFGWNASYR
+454 GGFGWNASYR
-464 DEERTVLYSGD
+464 DGRREVLYSGD

-487 YTNYSKLD
+487 YANYSKLE
-495 EPYILSVN
+495 EPYILSAN
-503 NFTGELDIPFKF
+503 NFTGMPDIPFKF

-523 GYTGGVWGRPVT
+523 ASTQRMWDPSA

-564 RRNVFYFYGGE
+564 HRNTFYFYGGE
-575 LNSGIIPD
+575 LNSDIIPD
-583 RSKYREYMDALIA
+583 RSKYREYMDALYA
-596 RTSASMTLRALL
+596 RTSTSMSLRILL
-608 RMAGARVVGESG
+608 LMAGARVVTENG

-635 TPSALTRTT
+635 SPGALTRTT

>member
-48 NENNEPFSGYISAR
+48 DENNAPFSGYISAR

-83 TWDKVA
+83 TWDKIA
-89 NADYRQLILEQ
+89 NADYRQLIVEQ

-166 NDMVFYSTYCKNTTL
+166 NDMVFYNTYCKNTTL
-181 SPEKVKSNE
+181 LPEKVKSNE
-190 LRTLLYTMKDLYPE
+190 LRTLLYTVKNLYPE

-234 NAMKDEKIERF
+234 YAMKDGQIARF

-253 NLSKL
+253 NLPKL

-310 EVEKAKKVIA
+310 ENGKARRVIE
-320 KMSMRDLIKVRN
+320 KMSMRELIKVRN
-332 FVNMNQL
+332 FTNMNRIYQ
-339 CRGSVIEAY
+339 GSVIEAY

-356 LEEGKNRTEGLAG
+356 LEEGKDRTVGFVG
-369 AAAMNVMDE
+369 ADVMDE
-378 ALRQELCNR
+378 VLVQELCNR
-387 TRYKLAGK
+387 TNHKLDGK
-395 IFFVPSYINYCAP
+395 IFFIPSYIDYCAP

-434 FWENYKNKRT
+434 FWENYKNERT

-454 GAFGWNASYR
+454 GGFGWNASYR
-464 DEERTVLYSGD
+464 DGRREVLYSGD

-487 YTNYSKLD
+487 YANYSKLE
-495 EPYILSVN
+495 EPYILSAN
-503 NFTGELDIPFKF
+503 NFTGMPDVPFKF

-523 GYTGGVWGRPVT
+523 ASTQRMWDPPA

-564 RRNVFYFYGGE
+564 HRNTFYFYGGE

-583 RSKYREYMDALIA
+583 RSKYREYMDALYA
-596 RTSASMTLRALL
+596 RTSTSMFLRVLL
-608 RMAGARVVGESG
+608 LMAGARVVTENG

-635 TPSALTRTT
+635 SPGALTRTT

>member
-22 DDEDVVA
+22 DNEDVMV
-29 MSENYRSFTEL
+29 MSEYYRSFTEL
-40 LGKGILLL
+40 LKKGILLL

-62 LMEAI
+62 LVEAI

-89 NADYRQLILEQ
+89 NADYRQLIVEQ

-166 NDMVFYSTYCKNTTL
+166 NDMAFYSTYCKNTTL

-234 NAMKDEKIERF
+234 NAMKCKEIERF

-305 LFYQG
+305 LFYHG
-310 EVEKAKKVIA
+310 EEEKAKKVIE
-320 KMSMRDLIKVRN
+320 KMSMRELIKVYN

-339 CRGSVIEAY
+339 FQGSVIEAY

-356 LEEGKNRTEGLAG
+356 LEEGKNRTEGLTG
-369 AAAMNVMDE
+369 AAAMNAMEE
-378 ALRQELCNR
+378 ALRQEFCNH
-387 TRYKLAGK
+387 TRRKLAGK
-395 IFFVPSYINYCAP
+395 IFFIPSYIDYCAP

-503 NFTGELDIPFKF
+503 NYTGELDVPFKF

-523 GYTGGVWGRPVT
+523 GYTGGVWGPPA

-550 LKFKDTNSQTIGFG
+550 LKFKDTCSQTIGFG

-583 RSKYREYMDALIA
+583 RSKYREYMDALYA
-596 RTSASMTLRALL
+596 RTSTSMTLRTLL
-608 RMAGARVVGESG
+608 LMAGARVVSESG

-626 EEKAQVVDL
+626 DEKAQVVDL

>member
-29 MSENYRSFTEL
+29 MSEYYRSFTEL

-62 LMEAI
+62 LVEAI

-89 NADYRQLILEQ
+89 NADYRQLIVEQ

-112 FGLGAAP
+112 FGLCAAP

-130 NQPLPVESLTIMR
+130 NQPLPVESLTILH
-143 VVDAEVANDIVE
+143 VVNAEVANDIVE
-155 HTLTTVAAPHK
+155 HTLTTVTAPHK

-190 LRTLLYTMKDLYPE
+190 LRTLLYTMKDMYPE
-204 DEDEFV
+204 DEDEFI

-253 NLSKL
+253 NLSNL

-310 EVEKAKKVIA
+310 EDEKAKKVIA
-320 KMSMRDLIKVRN
+320 KMSMRELIKVRN
-332 FVNMNQL
+332 FVDMNQL
-339 CRGSVIEAY
+339 FQGSVIEAY

-356 LEEGKNRTEGLAG
+356 LEEGKNRTAGFTG
-369 AAAMNVMDE
+369 AAAMNAMSE

-387 TRYKLAGK
+387 TYRKLASK
-395 IFFVPSYINYCAP
+395 IFFIPSYINYCAP

-454 GAFGWNASYR
+454 GSFGWNASCR
-464 DEERTVLYSGD
+464 NEERTVLYSGD

-487 YTNYSKLD
+487 YANYSKLD
-495 EPYILSVN
+495 EPYILSVS
-503 NFTGELDIPFKF
+503 NFTGELDTPFKF

-523 GYTGGVWGRPVT
+523 ASTRKMCSPA

-583 RSKYREYMDALIA
+583 RSKYREYMDALYA
-596 RTSASMTLRALL
+596 RTSTSMTLRALL
-608 RMAGARVVGESG
+608 RMAGARVVNEIG

>member
-62 LMEAI
+62 LVEAI

-89 NADYRQLILEQ
+89 NADYRQLIVEQ

-130 NQPLPVESLTIMR
+130 NQPLPVESLTIMH

-155 HTLTTVAAPHK
+155 HTLTTVTAPHK

-225 NKKTIKTIK
+225 NKKIIRTIK
-234 NAMKDEKIERF
+234 NAMKDEKIEHF

-310 EVEKAKKVIA
+310 EVEKAKKVIG
-320 KMSMRDLIKVRN
+320 KMSMRELIKVRN
-332 FVNMNQL
+332 FVDVNQL
-339 CRGSVIEAY
+339 FQGSVIEAY

-356 LEEGKNRTEGLAG
+356 LEEGKNRTVSITGT
-369 AAAMNVMDE
+369 AAMNAMDE
-378 ALRQELCNR
+378 ALRQEFCNR
-387 TRYKLAGK
+387 TYRKLAGK
-395 IFFVPSYINYCAP
+395 IFFIPSYIDYCAP

-444 DLDLHLTTPS
+444 DLDLHLTTLS

-464 DEERTVLYSGD
+464 NEERAVLYSGD

-487 YTNYSKLD
+487 YTNYSKFN
-495 EPYILSVN
+495 EPYILSAN
-503 NFTGELDIPFKF
+503 NFTGMPDVPFKF

-523 GYTGGVWGRPVT
+523 GYTGGVWGPPA

-583 RSKYREYMDALIA
+583 RSKYREYMDALYA
-596 RTSASMTLRALL
+596 RTSTSMTLRTLL
-608 RMAGARVVGESG
+608 LMTGARVVSESG